1 MKAENP
7 PISLGNPVS
16 PCANARGRLPE
27 KMISLKKY
35 MELPSKPLIAKCEQ
49 GELLPAAL
57 GAYGSALVEMGNCSV
72 VACPGVGEE
81 LKQSL
86 FEVQSTLSTEL
97 DGSTLEAA
105 EAAVRQLL
113 EDWGRRTS
121 GHYREKAQEVK
132 EILLSMARTTESV
145 GARDQRCAV
154 QIDAVTTRLQAIASL
169 DDLSEIR
176 SSIRK
181 SAVELKSS
189 IDRLNA
195 EGKAILDDLR
205 KQVVTYQKKLEEAEE
220 VASGDPLTG
229 LRSRLCVEGRIENRM
244 GLEGPFCL
252 AMVDI
257 DGFKKVNDEH
267 GHLTGD
273 ELLKQFA
280 SELKSACRSTDVIGR
295 WGGDE
300 FVILLDCGLAEAT
313 ERVERLSKWVCGDY
327 TVQSPA
333 GVKKLKM
340 DASIGLAEYEK
351 GEPMKALMAR
361 ADAAMYQRKGSG
373 GRAAGR

>member
-1 MKAENP
+1 
-7 PISLGNPVS
+7 
-16 PCANARGRLPE
+16 
-27 KMISLKKY
+27 MISLKKY
-35 MELPSKPLIAKCEQ
+35 MDRPLEPMGTKAEPDA
-49 GELLPAAL
+49 LLPAVL
-57 GAYGSALVEMGNCSV
+57 EAYGSALAEMGNSSI

-81 LKQSL
+81 LKQGL
-86 FEVQSTLSTEL
+86 FEVQAALTVEMTSSSVASTKAT
-97 DGSTLEAA
+97 
-105 EAAVRQLL
+105 VRLML

-121 GHYREKAQEVK
+121 GHYRERAQEVK
-132 EILLSMARTTESV
+132 EILLSMARTAESV
-145 GARDQRCAV
+145 GARDQRCAL
-154 QIDAVTTRLQAIASL
+154 QIDNVTTRLKAIASL

-181 SAVELKSS
+181 SATDLKTS
-189 IDRLNA
+189 IDRMNE
-195 EGKAILDDLR
+195 EGKTLLDDLR

-220 VASGDPLTG
+220 IASSDPLTR
-229 LRSRLCVEGRIENRM
+229 LRSRLCVESRIESRI
-244 GLEGPFCL
+244 GLDAPFCL

-300 FVILLDCGLAEAT
+300 FVILMDCGLAEAT

-327 TVQSPA
+327 TVQGPGGA
-333 GVKKLKM
+333 MKLKM
-340 DASIGLAEYEK
+340 NASIGLAEIQK
-351 GEPMKALMAR
+351 GESLKALMAR
-361 ADAAMYQRKGSG
+361 ADAAMYQHKGAAGKAG
-373 GRAAGR
+373 GR